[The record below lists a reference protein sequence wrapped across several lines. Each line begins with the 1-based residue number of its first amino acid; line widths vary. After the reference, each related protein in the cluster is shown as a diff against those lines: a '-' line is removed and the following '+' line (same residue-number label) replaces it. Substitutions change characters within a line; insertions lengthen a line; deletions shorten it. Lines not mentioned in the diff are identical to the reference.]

1 MADDSKKEIKWIYV
15 LLGLGLIAYHFFPK
29 GDDLTPDDLSSKT
42 VTLNNKIENIHNTR
56 TSDNYQRFWTKETK
70 AAFTIGSPGEVLTP
84 DGAFDSLK
92 NGDILNIEYAK
103 VHDDELNNG
112 VKEIPIYYLQK
123 GKRVYFELNSYN
135 KVQDA
140 ADARVKVIAPIV
152 GILLLLYGFNVV
164 NKKYTL
170 ITAGAGVVVFVILRA
185 IDWF

>member
-92 NGDILNIEYAK
+92 NGDILNR
-103 VHDDELNNG
+103 N
-112 VKEIPIYYLQK
+112 
-123 GKRVYFELNSYN
+123 
-135 KVQDA
+135 
-140 ADARVKVIAPIV
+140 
-152 GILLLLYGFNVV
+152 
-164 NKKYTL
+164 
-170 ITAGAGVVVFVILRA
+170 
-185 IDWF
+185 